1 MLVSTRHLAHFLCSS
16 VFVFPG
22 HPLAVTYAGQF
33 TFHFTGP
40 KAHYVVV
47 DSAAVI
53 WNASGRRICHSSL
66 RDGNSFHHS
75 ESESFSVM
83 SNSSTPWILQSMEF
97 SRILEWVAFPFSR
110 GSFQPRNGTRVSYIA
125 GGFFTNWAIR
135 EIHHGDWLRLWVLS
149 VKNPFICHSYCLIC
163 RVSLRIC
170 IKQELVGHGYLF
182 LSE

>member
-40 KAHYVVV
+40 KAHYVVG

-110 GSFQPRNGTRVSYIA
+110 DLPNSGIEPGSPTLQADSLPAKPQGKRPHGLQPTRLLHPWDFPGKNTRV
-125 GGFFTNWAIR
+125 GC
-135 EIHHGDWLRLWVLS
+135 HCLLWVNTLLTPKFTS
-149 VKNPFICHSYCLIC
+149 
-163 RVSLRIC
+163 
-170 IKQELVGHGYLF
+170 
-182 LSE
+182 